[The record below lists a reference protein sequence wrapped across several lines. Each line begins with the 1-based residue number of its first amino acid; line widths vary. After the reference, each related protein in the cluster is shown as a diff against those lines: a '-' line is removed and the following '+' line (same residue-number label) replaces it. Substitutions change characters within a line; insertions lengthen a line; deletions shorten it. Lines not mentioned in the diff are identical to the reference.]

1 METARCKAFLAAVE
15 TGSFSKAAGV
25 LNYTPSGVSQLVSA
39 LEKDMGFPL
48 LTRNKKGV
56 AVTENGKKM
65 IPAIRNFILQE
76 ERIYQISSEING
88 LVSGEVT
95 IAAYSSIAAHW
106 LAGVIK
112 DFQEDYPQVNI
123 RLREGIRQEVIKWI
137 DEKAADAGFLSYKED
152 MEYHW
157 IPLAKDEMVAVFPK
171 NHQCAFRESYDIMDC
186 ENEDFIMPALG
197 HDDDVTELFNK
208 YKLNPNIKFSTLE
221 NFAAMSMI
229 EKGLGMSIMNELIM
243 RNWQC
248 DVVKLPLNP
257 PQHIVLGIALPSWQ
271 NASPAAKRFIKYSVE
286 RLQQL

>member
-257 PQHIVLGIALPSWQ
+257 PQHIVLGIALPSWY

>member
-257 PQHIVLGIALPSWQ
+257 PQHIVLGIALPSWH